1 MSAERPAPGPGSG
14 GHVMARS
21 SEPELPC
28 PFCGSHEVELI
39 SPWGGQLITSQL
51 RCLACGSYFEGLR
64 DAQAWTS
71 S

>member
-1 MSAERPAPGPGSG
+1 
-14 GHVMARS
+14 MARS